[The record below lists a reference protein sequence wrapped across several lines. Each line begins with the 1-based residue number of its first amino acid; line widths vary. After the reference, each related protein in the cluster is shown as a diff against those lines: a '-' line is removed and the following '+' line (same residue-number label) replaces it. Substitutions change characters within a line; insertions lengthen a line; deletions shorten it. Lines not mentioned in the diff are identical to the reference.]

1 MRFLRTPKDPSNQ
14 DLTFMYGS
22 LYYNSLGS
30 RSEQGRPEGPILRV
44 YLKGNIATQDLIGK
58 DFAILNPPQKKT
70 SCNPE
75 LDNKLDVRLIIE
87 IILGGIVVVIGT
99 GALAFLAYYFYFLFW
114 KKPW

>member
-1 MRFLRTPKDPSNQ
+1 M
-14 DLTFMYGS
+14 
-22 LYYNSLGS
+22 
-30 RSEQGRPEGPILRV
+30 
-44 YLKGNIATQDLIGK
+44 GNIATQDLTGK

-70 SCNPE
+70 SYNPE